1 MICPGVKRPPP
12 MGSELVRGLLLGGV
26 RGVLKE
32 EAGGAVFLGAGID
45 GAIVAPSKLAS
56 SPSRVA
62 PVSGST
68 ASPHEEQNLPLAET
82 CAPHFVQNMGGVD
95 FTIGPGPT
103 ANVRGGA

>member
-1 MICPGVKRPPP
+1 
-12 MGSELVRGLLLGGV
+12 MGSELVRGLLLAGV
-26 RGVLKE
+26 RGVRRE
-32 EAGGAVFLGAGID
+32 EGDAGVFLGAGVD

-62 PVSGST
+62 SVSGST

-82 CAPHFVQNMGGVD
+82 CAPHFVQNMGDVD